1 MVFLLVCER
10 TWDFM
15 TSRERHELILARLQ
29 EFGSLQVTDLSEVL
43 QVSKMTI
50 HRDLAMLEEQGTLKR
65 IHGGA
70 VPMAGVE
77 TGKTDATLEALPAGK
92 PGECIICT
100 RPPTQHL
107 LYTMTSRGG
116 EQFQACCPHC
126 GISAHILHGDKIM
139 MALTADY
146 LTGKLHAAQNSW
158 FLLGSVAAPCCHP
171 SILTFEDEQM
181 SRRFQTGFG
190 GTVGRLNDAIRYLRE
205 DMLLDPDKD
214 GCPHCAS
221 SANDET

>member
-1 MVFLLVCER
+1 
-10 TWDFM
+10 M
-15 TSRERHELILARLQ
+15 TSRERRGKILAQ
-29 EFGSLQVTDLSEVL
+29 IKEAGSIQVTELSDAL

-50 HRDLAMLEEQGTLKR
+50 HRDLALLEEKGALKR

-70 VPMAGVE
+70 VPVAGADSHEEKSVP
-77 TGKTDATLEALPAGK
+77 LPHSK
-92 PGECIICT
+92 SGECLICT

-107 LYTMTSRGG
+107 LYTMTSRTG
-116 EQFQACCPHC
+116 ERCQACCPHC
-126 GISAHILHGDKIM
+126 GISAHILYGDKIV

-146 LTGKLHAAQNSW
+146 LTGKLHAAQTSW

-181 SRRFQTGFG
+181 VRRFQTGFG
-190 GTVGRLNDAIRYLRE
+190 GTVGRLNDAIKYLRE
-205 DMLLDPDKD
+205 EMVLNPDKD

-221 SANDET
+221 ENQAEA